1 MRLAFTAS
9 YTAARCCSYRSI
21 TLISSSWQQLGAR
34 QVSAMHESDGREHIV
49 FGRQVQVGLETLGR
63 VSTLHVQ

>member
-1 MRLAFTAS
+1 
-9 YTAARCCSYRSI
+9 
-21 TLISSSWQQLGAR
+21 
-34 QVSAMHESDGREHIV
+34 MHESDGREHIV